1 MTIRSP
7 IIVTVGHVDHGKT
20 TLLDKIRGTAVAE
33 GEPGL
38 ITQYISASY
47 VPTPVINKHCGHL
60 LEKMRI
66 SLKIP
71 GLLFIDTPGHE
82 AFTTLRKRGG
92 AIADLAILV
101 VDANEGFKPQTYESL
116 NYLKQFKTPFVVA
129 MTKIDRLPGW
139 NPQPGECFMESI
151 KKQGERATEEIEKRL
166 YNIVGQLG
174 MSGFSADRHDRVEDY
189 TKQVAVV
196 PVSGVT
202 GEGVP
207 DLIMTLAGIAQKYL
221 SKNLEIAHGEGK
233 GTVLEVKEYKGLGT
247 TIDVVLY
254 DGEISR
260 GDSLVIG
267 GLGEKKIIVT
277 RVKAL
282 LQPQPLKELRLE
294 KDFKSVEQ
302 VSAAAGIK
310 IAAQDFGGVTA
321 GAPLRAV
328 SDEKKIPGI
337 EKEIEA
343 EMDEVEI
350 ETGDEGVFLKS
361 DTLGGLEALVKT
373 LREKGIPVM
382 KAHVGA
388 LTKSDILSVKSTSR
402 DPIIMTFGIKVP
414 DDVVQLAKDNR
425 IALFHS
431 NIIYSLLEEYDKWV
445 KDRRKREEQA
455 LLDETIRPGEL
466 RVLKGYVFRQSKP
479 AVFGVEVLKG
489 VIRPGYRMTL
499 AKPAAAGKFHED
511 KVVGE
516 IKEIQSEGMNR
527 QEAKAG
533 DRVALS
539 MEDIVIG
546 KDVAENDVLRTHF
559 TTETNMQRIAKV
571 RHLLRDDEKGMLAE
585 AGM

>member
-1 MTIRSP
+1 
-7 IIVTVGHVDHGKT
+7 H
-20 TLLDKIRGTAVAE
+20 
-33 GEPGL
+33 
-38 ITQYISASY
+38 
-47 VPTPVINKHCGHL
+47 
-60 LEKMRI
+60 
-66 SLKIP
+66 
-71 GLLFIDTPGHE
+71 
-82 AFTTLRKRGG
+82 
-92 AIADLAILV
+92 
-101 VDANEGFKPQTYESL
+101 
-116 NYLKQFKTPFVVA
+116 
-129 MTKIDRLPGW
+129 
-139 NPQPGECFMESI
+139 GECFMESV

-388 LTKSDILSVKSTSR
+388 LTKSDILSVKSTSK